1 MAKGNLLL
9 GMTRGKVGDI
19 VFTRGDGEQVIRAR
33 NRQPRNPRT
42 PLQMVSRVILKTS
55 SSAYS
60 RLQAICNHSFE
71 GRESATA
78 NQARFMQ
85 LNNAMLQ
92 ERVAD
97 ILVDGISESIL
108 SSILANFAGKN
119 QQVPVYNDYIVSEGQ
134 LQPLSY
140 GWEVNTEDQISNP
153 YIITSTIQ
161 GSYDTATYAQ
171 MAAALGLKVG
181 DQVSLL
187 ALYYDTSAAVNK
199 SIITKTMLCRFI
211 LDPASGDANSVLFLT
226 EDGEIN
232 QPNPRNQGS
241 ITFGTKTMRKLIIN
255 TNAIGESTLQPTT
268 WLAVAII
275 ASRQAPSGLWL
286 RSTQSLLRNPLLTDT
301 DVWYLGDAV
310 ASYMDAGLSSKYLN
324 QAE

>member
-97 ILVDGISESIL
+97 ILTDGNADAIL
-108 SSILANFAGKN
+108 SSQATSFCSKSMMFA
-119 QQVPVYNDYIVSEGQ
+119 
-134 LQPLSY
+134 
-140 GWEVNTEDQISNP
+140 VNNP
-153 YIITSTIQ
+153 YIISE
-161 GSYDTATYAQ
+161 GSLQSVPYHFYNIEGSVWEPTLSLGSGVAAAADLTYAKFIEL
-171 MAAALGLKVG
+171 LGVNRG
-181 DQVSLL
+181 DQITIIQVSSDYGL
-187 ALYYDTSAAVNK
+187 VNGRCDAMK
-199 SIITKTMLCRFI
+199 YVHVARVI
-211 LDPASGDANSVLFLT
+211 LEPGSGDLSVPLLGANNY
-226 EDGEIN
+226 IN
-232 QPNPRNQGS
+232 DPNPRNEGVLRWS
-241 ITFGTKTMRKLIIN
+241 LLEENTELRFDSRKFGVGDDNDKNLY
-255 TNAIGESTLQPTT
+255 
-268 WLAVAII
+268 AVAVIL
-275 ASRQAPSGLWL
+275 SRQAANGSWL
-286 RSTQSLLRNPLLTDT
+286 RSSEQLLVSPS
-301 DVWYLGDAV
+301 VPSQMVAYLGDAV